1 MQFVKISAVIITY
14 NEEKNIGEA
23 IRSVSWADEIL
34 VVDSESTD
42 RTREI
47 AEGFGARV
55 IVRPWPGFAEQ
66 KQFAVDSAA
75 NDWVLSL
82 DADERVSESLRDE
95 IESIRTNLPNN
106 DGYTIPRLSVYLGR
120 EIRHGGWYPD
130 RQLRF
135 FDRRKGK
142 WKQRVIHESFAMADG
157 SSVGRLKG
165 NILHYSVDGPVHHA
179 RMVAERYAPLSAQ
192 QMLAE
197 GKRSSRIKAVTSLL
211 TTFVRTYIF
220 KLGFLDGFPGFLIA
234 YFAAQ
239 NSLLKHL
246 ILLELLNERALNRE
260 IQPATTNTSS
270 ETSNL
275 SQSS

>member
-1 MQFVKISAVIITY
+1 MQVVKISAVIITY
-14 NEEKNIGEA
+14 NEEKNIGDA
-23 IRSVSWADEIL
+23 IRSVLWADEVV

-47 AEGFGARV
+47 AESLGAGV
-55 IVRPWPGFAEQ
+55 IVRPWPGFAAQ

-75 NDWVLSL
+75 NDWVFSL
-82 DADERVSESLRDE
+82 DADERVSDRLRDE
-95 IESIRTNLPNN
+95 IEALRKGGPEN

-130 RQLRF
+130 RQLRL
-135 FDRRKGK
+135 FDRRRGT
-142 WKQRVIHESFAMADG
+142 WKQRMIHESFAMNGG
-157 SSVGRLKG
+157 SSVGRLNG
-165 NILHYSVDGPVHHA
+165 DIIHYSVDGSAHHA

-197 GKRSSRIKAVTSLL
+197 GKRTSKLKAITSGIS
-211 TTFVRTYIF
+211 TFIRTYIF
-220 KLGFLDGFPGFLIA
+220 KLGILDGFPGFLIA

-246 ILLELLNERALNRE
+246 ILLELQNGRTPSPRPR
-260 IQPATTNTSS
+260 PATTNTPS